1 MLNRQGHD
9 LFLSALDP
17 MRVNLCVILLSC
29 VGLFLG
35 MEGRQSPP
43 PWNVP
48 PGLESGAR
56 VRVVSPRLRTTWQ
69 PGRVVLSSAG
79 CWVVEAAP
87 TYDPKAI
94 TVLPPRDLT
103 RLQLSKAVPPPDWW
117 VVPEEQEGWAEML
130 PSDLEHA
137 SASRCG
143 RS

>member
-1 MLNRQGHD
+1 M
-9 LFLSALDP
+9 DP
-17 MRVNLCVILLSC
+17 MRVNLRATVLSC
-29 VGLFLG
+29 VCLFLG
-35 MEGRQSPP
+35 KEGCQSPP

-48 PGLESGAR
+48 PGLENGAR
-56 VRVVSPRLRTTWQ
+56 VRVVSSRLGTAWQ
-69 PGRVVLSSAG
+69 PGRVLLSSAG
-79 CWVVEAAP
+79 CWIVQATP

-94 TVLPPRDLT
+94 TVLQPPDLT

-117 VVPEEQEGWAEML
+117 VVPEEEEGWAEML